1 MLSKSQIKYIQ
12 SLGHKKFRDEDGL
25 FIAEGPKILQELL
38 TEIQTQVKT
47 VYGKKEWKD
56 EFGSLLGN
64 TEFFEI
70 DDNTLQRISQLST
83 PNQVLAVVYKMKS
96 ENFIPASKIREMD
109 TSKFDIADYLDSNEM
124 IAEYLNTVLEEG
136 NDTEM
141 VMAIGHVAKA
151 IGMTKIAEETGMSRP
166 SLYKALSEG
175 AKPQFSTI
183 MKVLKAVGGRIK
195 INPLP
200 A

>member
-1 MLSKSQIKYIQ
+1 V
-12 SLGHKKFRDEDGL
+12 E
-25 FIAEGPKILQELL
+25 
-38 TEIQTQVKT
+38 
-47 VYGKKEWKD
+47 
-56 EFGSLLGN
+56 
-64 TEFFEI
+64 
-70 DDNTLQRISQLST
+70 
-83 PNQVLAVVYKMKS
+83 
-96 ENFIPASKIREMD
+96 

-136 NDTEM
+136 DDTELIT
-141 VMAIGHVAKA
+141 AIGHIAKA

-175 AKPQFSTI
+175 AKPQFTTI
-183 MKVLKAVGGRIK
+183 MKVLKAVGGQIH